1 MAPTKRTVAWKRNTS
16 SSITST
22 PTPGSRSRSKNA
34 KAVREYRERERK
46 RKEELDTR
54 IDGLKQ
60 ENLQMRTTI
69 SGLEAQLR
77 LFAALMEAHDK
88 ASDGRFSKDLEFTE
102 FFIDHYIQDQ
112 Q

>member
-1 MAPTKRTVAWKRNTS
+1 MAPTKRTVAWSRNTS
-16 SSITST
+16 SSTTST
-22 PTPGSRSRSKNA
+22 PTPGSRSKNA

-54 IDGLKQ
+54 IDCLKQ
-60 ENLQMRTTI
+60 ENLQMKTTI

-88 ASDGRFSKDLEFTE
+88 ASDGRFSKDLELTE
-102 FFIDHYIQDQ
+102 FFIDHYIQNQ